1 MKEDDFNILR
11 EKDLKKAL
19 KEYSNYCDKLSEKE
33 NISMEEYHEFS
44 HKYSNIHNLMYQILY
59 K

>member
-1 MKEDDFNILR
+1 MKEDNNKNILK
-11 EKDLKKAL
+11 EIL
-19 KEYSNYCDKLSEKE
+19 KEYSNYCQKLSKEE

-44 HKYSNIHNLMYQILY
+44 HKYSFIHNLMYQILH